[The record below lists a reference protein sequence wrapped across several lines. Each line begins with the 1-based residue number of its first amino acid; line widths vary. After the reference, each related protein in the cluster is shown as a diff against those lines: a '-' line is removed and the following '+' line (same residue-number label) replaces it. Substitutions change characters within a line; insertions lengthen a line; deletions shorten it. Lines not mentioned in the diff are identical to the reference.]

1 MRCRSGPNI
10 NNMLDSNTNLCGG
23 EDETGEDRGAVT
35 RYLIT
40 GGAGFIGS
48 HVADALVARRHEVVV
63 LDDLS
68 TGRRANIEHLI
79 GTGSAVLIE
88 GSVTDAPLVDELMS
102 KCDCCLHLASAV
114 GVRLVVAHPL
124 ETLRRIVH
132 GTDVVVSNAARHGKR
147 VVFAST
153 SEVYGKS
160 SAGSL
165 HEESDRVL
173 GSAYKSRW
181 SYAIAKS
188 YGEAIAYGYHRELGA
203 DTVVVRLFNTIGPRQ
218 LGDHGMVVPRFI
230 GQALAGDDVTVYGD
244 GAQQRCFL
252 HVDDAV
258 QAILALAEH
267 AGASGRAFN
276 LGNPE
281 PITILALA
289 RRIISRAG
297 SRSRITMVEYEEAY
311 DEGFEELGR
320 RTPDITA
327 VRALVGWRPQ
337 RTLDEALDDVIAF
350 QRAEPAVAER
360 TSHRGALRNP
370 RRASWN
376 PGDAAGLAEPA

>member
-1 MRCRSGPNI
+1 M
-10 NNMLDSNTNLCGG
+10 
-23 EDETGEDRGAVT
+23 
-35 RYLIT
+35 IT

-48 HVADALVARRHEVVV
+48 HVADALVARRHDVVV
-63 LDDLS
+63 LDDFS
-68 TGRRANIEHLI
+68 TGRRANIEQLVAS
-79 GTGSAVLIE
+79 GSAVVIE
-88 GSVTDAPLVDELMS
+88 GSVTNAPLVDELMS
-102 KCDCCLHLASAV
+102 KCDRCLHLASAV

-124 ETLRRIVH
+124 ETLRRIVQ
-132 GTDVVVSNAARHGKR
+132 GTDIVVSNAARHGKR

-218 LGDHGMVVPRFI
+218 LGDHGMVVPRFVR
-230 GQALAGDDVTVYGD
+230 QALAGDDVTVYGD

-252 HVDDAV
+252 HIDDAV
-258 QAILALAEH
+258 RAILALADH
-267 AGASGRAFN
+267 AEASGRAFN

-289 RRIISRAG
+289 RRIIRRVG
-297 SRSRITMVEYEEAY
+297 SRSRITMVDYKEAY
-311 DEGFEELGR
+311 DDGFEELGR

-327 VRALVGWRPQ
+327 LRTLVGWRPQ
-337 RTLDEALDDVIAF
+337 RSLDEALDDVISF
-350 QRAEPAVAER
+350 HRAQLAAEARTESPEAPRDPLLAPWNRAATAGLVEPA
-360 TSHRGALRNP
+360 
-370 RRASWN
+370 
-376 PGDAAGLAEPA
+376 